1 MPRGWLQRRL
11 PGWSQRHP
19 PPRSTN
25 LAYGESLAAH
35 PWLRDGDDEIF
46 AAKLSHTA
54 SLAAESSCSK
64 RAAAH
69 LRGNAKV
76 TRRSR
81 VAKTQPVAKPRGY
94 TKTQRGPKQWLPSD
108 PFCSEAKNY
117 FTSSQRSSAYC
128 QRRS

>member
-35 PWLRDGDDEIF
+35 AWLRDGDDEIF

-64 RAAAH
+64 CAAAH

-81 VAKTQPVAKPRGY
+81 VAKPQGLHEDAKGPEAVAAF
-94 TKTQRGPKQWLPSD
+94 GPL
-108 PFCSEAKNY
+108 CSEEKNY
-117 FTSSQRSSAYC
+117 FTSSQRSSACC